1 MTHYN
6 VGASLKKIAL
16 DIIRRLTSKDTHTS
30 WFYFAKWA
38 EAYSIVDQETDTHCR
53 FLDTF

>member
-16 DIIRRLTSKDTHTS
+16 DIIRRLPSKDTNTS
-30 WFYFAKWA
+30 WFYFAKWE